1 MKPMSDG
8 KTQKDFHQIG
18 DKGGF
23 VDDKIHVAILADGD
37 HEAAKKVSDE
47 VARDVGLTE
56 AEIEALSAPPP
67 TRGKKK

>member
-8 KTQKDFHQIG
+8 KRQNDFHQVG
-18 DKGGF
+18 DGGF
-23 VDDKIHVAILADGD
+23 VDDKMHAAVLANGD

-67 TRGKKK
+67 TRGKKR

>member
-8 KTQKDFHQIG
+8 KRQNDFHQFENHQ
-18 DKGGF
+18 F
-23 VDDKIHVAILADGD
+23 VDDKMHAAILADGD

-67 TRGKKK
+67 TRGKGK